1 MLQETKK
8 THTEVKLPR
17 MSIGRLADYMAA
29 SEQAR
34 RSIAQSC
41 KYRAIARVVQ
51 HNEAKAIISNHII
64 SGIEGVG
71 DLQAKA
77 DFVRNKLA
85 DGDFEVDLNEHNADY
100 IEQFIASI
108 PNMALPKA
116 DRRPTMQ
123 FEPLMLN
130 GVRVTFY
137 PQLLLRRV
145 TKTNK
150 VKSGALM
157 LRYGKNKAL
166 PAAVGIWQSAG
177 IYGYLRTLEE
187 ADKAEAERALCITLD
202 AVTGACHEAPSNAIY
217 LFNEMK
223 AACATI
229 NERWPAIK
237 PPKSAIL

>member
-34 RSIAQSC
+34 RGIAQSC

-51 HNEAKAIISNHII
+51 HNEAKAIISNHIM
-64 SGIEGVG
+64 SGIEGAGV
-71 DLQAKA
+71 LQRKA

-85 DGDFEVDLNEHNADY
+85 DDDFEGDLNDHNADY

-108 PNMALPKA
+108 PNVALPDA
-116 DRRPTMQ
+116 DRLPTKQ
-123 FEPLMLN
+123 FEPLVLN
-130 GVRVTFY
+130 GVRLTFN
-137 PQLLLRRV
+137 PQILFRRI

-157 LRYGKNKAL
+157 LRYGKNKTL
-166 PAAVGIWQSAG
+166 PAAVGGWQSAG

-187 ADKAEAERALCITLD
+187 AEKIEAERALCITLD
-202 AVTGACHEAPSNAIY
+202 AFTGECHAAPGNAVY
-217 LFNEMK
+217 LFNEIK

-237 PPKSAIL
+237 PPKKAIL

>member
-17 MSIGRLADYMAA
+17 MSFGRLADYMAA

-34 RSIAQSC
+34 RGIAQSC
-41 KYRAIARVVQ
+41 KYRAIARVIQ
-51 HNEAKAIISNHII
+51 HNEAKAIISNHIM
-64 SGIEGVG
+64 SGVG
-71 DLQAKA
+71 GAGGLQAKA
-77 DFVRNKLA
+77 DFVRNKLV
-85 DGDFEVDLNEHNADY
+85 DDDFEADLNDHNAEY

-108 PNMALPKA
+108 PNVVLPNA
-116 DRRPTMQ
+116 DRLPTRR
-123 FEPLMLN
+123 FDPLMLN

-137 PQLLLRRV
+137 PQILFRRV

-157 LRYGKNKAL
+157 LRYGKNKTL
-166 PAAVGIWQSAG
+166 SAAVGDWQSAG
-177 IYGYLRTLEE
+177 IYAYLRTLEE
-187 ADKAEAERALCITLD
+187 AEKTEAERALCITLD
-202 AVTGACHEAPSNAIY
+202 AATGKSYEAPSNAVY

-237 PPKSAIL
+237 PPKNAIL

>member
-8 THTEVKLPR
+8 THAEVKLPR

-34 RSIAQSC
+34 RGIAQSC

-51 HNEAKAIISNHII
+51 HNEAKAIISNHIM
-64 SGIEGVG
+64 SGVEGVG
-71 DLQAKA
+71 VLQTKA

-85 DGDFEVDLNEHNADY
+85 DDDFEGDLNDHNADY

-108 PNMALPKA
+108 PNVALPDA
-116 DRRPTMQ
+116 DRLPAKQ
-123 FEPLMLN
+123 FEPLLLN
-130 GVRVTFY
+130 GVRVTFN
-137 PQLLLRRV
+137 PQILLRRI

-157 LRYGKNKAL
+157 LRYGKNKTL
-166 PAAVGIWQSAG
+166 PAAVGGWQSAG

-187 ADKAEAERALCITLD
+187 FEKTEAERALCITLD
-202 AVTGACHEAPSNAIY
+202 AFTGKCHEAPGNAVY
-217 LFNEMK
+217 LFNEIK

-237 PPKSAIL
+237 PPKKAVL